1 VPSIKFGYESP
12 GVDPIT
18 AVELGVLADKNGL
31 DGFWIP
37 DHFVDLDGER
47 LDPWTILSAIAV
59 KTKNLKLASAV
70 TDTQRTHPARAAHM
84 IATVDTL
91 SGGRVILGIGAGEA
105 MNIIPYGL
113 PWEATADRI
122 DRLRESVEVIRLLW
136 SSAKDKPVDFTGRF
150 YKLDQAFLRQSPV
163 QKPAPPVYIGAIS
176 SEKMLELVGQ
186 IGDGWYG
193 WLNTPK
199 TFKNKWSIIQK
210 AARAAGRS
218 PNKIGSGTQLMVG
231 FARNSEEK
239 KEALL
244 NAKVGLMVEKTV
256 LKSMG
261 LFPTENFNQY
271 QTLLPLKT
279 DGAKLMRLAESIS
292 DDVAYQV
299 AAIGG
304 VEEFQE
310 KAEALAKAGL
320 KQVVVSEL
328 SPPSVPKKT
337 IEAVGKVIKRLG

>member
-1 VPSIKFGYESP
+1 VASIRFGYESP
-12 GVDPIT
+12 GVDPLT
-18 AVELGVLADKNGL
+18 ALELGILADKNGL
-31 DGFWIP
+31 DGFWVP
-37 DHFVDLDGER
+37 DHYVDLDGER

-59 KTKNLKLASAV
+59 RTKKLKLASAV
-70 TDTQRTHPARAAHM
+70 TDTQRTHPSRAAHM

-105 MNIIPYGL
+105 MNIVPYGL
-113 PWEATADRI
+113 PWEGTADRI
-122 DRLRESVEVIRLLW
+122 ERLRESVQVIRLLW
-136 SSAKDKPVDFTGRF
+136 GSAKDRPVSFEGRF
-150 YKLDQAFLRQSPV
+150 YHLKDAFLRQSPA
-163 QKPAPPVYIGAIS
+163 QKPSPPVYIGAIS

-199 TFKNKWSIIQK
+199 SFKDKWSIIQK
-210 AARAAGRS
+210 AARAAGR
-218 PNKIGSGTQLMVG
+218 PANKIGSGTQLMVG

-244 NAKVGLMVEKTV
+244 NAKLGLMVEKTL

-261 LFPTENFNQY
+261 LFPEENFSQY
-271 QTLLPLKT
+271 QTLLPLKV
-279 DGAKLMRLAESIS
+279 DGSKLVKLAESIS

-310 KAEALAKAGL
+310 KAEALSRAGL

-328 SPPSVPKKT
+328 SPPSVPKRT